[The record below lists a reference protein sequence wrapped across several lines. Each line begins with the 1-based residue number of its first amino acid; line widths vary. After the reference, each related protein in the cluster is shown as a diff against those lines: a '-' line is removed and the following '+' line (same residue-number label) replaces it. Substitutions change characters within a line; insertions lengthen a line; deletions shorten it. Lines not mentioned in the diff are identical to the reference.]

1 MSAFKIAQNIETVAV
16 SSVGI
21 STGSP
26 IPLKTG
32 YLRINSD
39 ENVYIDVSP
48 TPTLSTSSL
57 WISAGDPIIIKETV
71 TSQRVAGIETGTTTT
86 IYLPQGTFC
95 QFNIGDYVQIT
106 GIGFT
111 TDLDTDFAEVL
122 SIDTTQGSDGGYARK
137 LILDYDTSSV
147 LYPYNYVEGA
157 NVYGPIILPGGI
169 SIPSPAQLAGI
180 SYDGNVKSDAEI
192 RRVVKIGAMGDG
204 QAANVHITEIQIA
217 GG

>member
-16 SSVGI
+16 SSTGI

-39 ENVYIDVSP
+39 ENVYIDVSS

-71 TSQRVAGIETGTTTT
+71 TSQRVAGIQTGATTT

-95 QFNIGDYVQIT
+95 QFNIGDYVQVT

-111 TDLDTDFAEVL
+111 TDLETNFAEVL
-122 SIDTTQGSDGGYARK
+122 SIDTTQDYDGGYTRK
-137 LILDYDTSSV
+137 LILDYDTSDV
-147 LYPYNYVEGA
+147 AFPLIYTEGA
-157 NVYGPIILPGGI
+157 HVDPPVVDGGPP
-169 SIPSPAQLAGI
+169 PSAPLLQL
-180 SYDGNVKSDAEI
+180 SNDGNVEINAEI

>member
-16 SSVGI
+16 SSTGI

-71 TSQRVAGIETGTTTT
+71 TSQRVAGLETGTTTK

-95 QFNIGDYVQIT
+95 QFNIGDYVQVT
-106 GIGFT
+106 GIGYT
-111 TDLDTDFAEVL
+111 TDLETNFAEVL
-122 SIDTTQGSDGGYARK
+122 SIDTTQDHDGGYTRK
-137 LILDYDTSSV
+137 LILDYDTSYV
-147 LYPYNYVEGA
+147 PFRTYTEGAHVDPPLVEG
-157 NVYGPIILPGGI
+157 GPPPSAPILEN
-169 SIPSPAQLAGI
+169 SN
-180 SYDGNVKSDAEI
+180 DGNVEINAEI
-192 RRVVKIGAMGDG
+192 RRVVKIGVMGDG